1 MLYFSGALA
10 TFCTFAKYVFPSN
23 PSLRWYSKRLP
34 VRSLLPLRVTTLI
47 AAPELRPY
55 SAEKFDVLMLTSSM
69 KSMPTLLIWLLLLP
83 ESMLKPPS
91 TVSRLALL
99 RLPFTDVAMLKP
111 VMMLRASS
119 LRSGEPGISD
129 ASCM

>member
-1 MLYFSGALA
+1 M
-10 TFCTFAKYVFPSN
+10 
-23 PSLRWYSKRLP
+23 
-34 VRSLLPLRVTTLI
+34 

-55 SAEKFDVLMLTSSM
+55 SAEKFAVLMLTSSM

-91 TVSRLALL
+91 TMRTFALPRLPLIGVLML
-99 RLPFTDVAMLKP
+99 RL
-111 VMMLRASS
+111 VMMLRAS
-119 LRSGEPGISD
+119 RSICTLPGIRV